1 MLSSVDEKLQLLAL
15 DTEAFADGMANIM
28 KFYME
33 NKKDDDSE
41 EGFSSGSSSST
52 ILNNYL
58 ALEDNSPIMT
68 P

>member
-33 NKKDDDSE
+33 NKKDDKE

>member
-33 NKKDDDSE
+33 NKKDDKE
-41 EGFSSGSSSST
+41 EGFSNGSSSST